1 MRIDERFILR
11 KIAGEYMVVP
21 TGEKAGNCNGLILL
35 NASGVFLWD
44 CLQEECTLEELAG
57 QMREEYE
64 ASEEI
69 VRRDLEQFLEKMKTI
84 GCLED
89 TDA

>member
-35 NASGVFLWD
+35 NASGAFLWS
-44 CLQEECTLEELAG
+44 CLQEERSIEELVS
-57 QMREEYE
+57 QMQEEYE
-64 ASEEI
+64 AAET
-69 VRRDLEQFLEKMKTI
+69 VLRKDLERFLGKMQEI
-84 GCLED
+84 GCLEG

>member
-35 NASGVFLWD
+35 NASGAFLWD
-44 CLQEECTLEELAG
+44 CLQEECTLEELAW

-64 ASEEI
+64 VSEEQARLDI
-69 VRRDLEQFLEKMKTI
+69 GQFLTYLAKA
-84 GCLED
+84 GVLE
-89 TDA
+89 